1 MLAQEK
7 VRKDIM
13 MAMVARMLMQ
23 AMAVIHGRTT
33 MTMVETKYHVV
44 MKLAMDLQQQDGLGP
59 MMAKGAQVEDG
70 KRIRT
75 MFPSSLVRPLH
86 EGDVGSVVLV
96 ASSSSNNHDG
106 GRGRSFSTGVQ
117 RRCGIRSLLS
127 SALSAGFASMGA
139 DHQRVS
145 SSERASTSSFGCHE
159 GISGLGV

>member
-13 MAMVARMLMQ
+13 TAMVARTLMQ

-33 MTMVETKYHVV
+33 MTLVETKYHVV

-106 GRGRSFSTGVQ
+106 GRGRFLFHRSSPAMWNQIPFVFGTIGGLCVDGCGSPKSFFL
-117 RRCGIRSLLS
+117 R
-127 SALSAGFASMGA
+127 
-139 DHQRVS
+139 
-145 SSERASTSSFGCHE
+145 TSKHFE
-159 GISGLGV
+159 LWMP